1 MTYGRSPA
9 VLAAFPMQRTQ
20 TQLNTRERESAAGPI
35 TVAGQALTLFTE
47 SPPLIEAMLADIRS
61 ARSRVWLETYIYAND
76 DAGRAIAQALIERAQ
91 AGCEVRL
98 LVDAW
103 GSFSTPNAL
112 FDKMAAAGVKVHHF
126 HAFKEAFYAV
136 RFLQVLNQRD
146 HRKLLVIDERIAYF
160 GGMNVVDQR
169 DIKNKDDAKER
180 HLPASAGWRD
190 VHVRLEGSRQPELA
204 AIFDRLWRRVHHERQ
219 TSREPRW
226 PVKQIAK
233 APEDSLYFFDTRPLL
248 KNRRPHQVLVPLLR
262 QAQRDV
268 TLSMA
273 YFIPLGRVLRE
284 LIRARKRGVT
294 VRVIV
299 PGQSD
304 VKVVQWASRHMYEYL
319 LRRGIRIYE
328 RQNRMLHCK
337 AMVIDGCWS
346 MVGSLNLDARS
357 LRLNLELF
365 AVARSQ
371 PLAQA
376 LLAVCKDEMRQS
388 KRVKS
393 EYVLSRTRWQRWLD
407 RVSWNLRRW
416 L

>member
-1 MTYGRSPA
+1 
-9 VLAAFPMQRTQ
+9 MQRTQ
-20 TQLNTRERESAAGPI
+20 AQPDTQRRESVTGPI
-35 TVAGQALTLFTE
+35 HVADQALVLFTE
-47 SPPLIEAMLADIRS
+47 SPPLIEAMLADIRA

-76 DAGRAIAQALIERAQ
+76 DAGREIADALIERAQ
-91 AGCEVRL
+91 AGCDVRL

-112 FDKMAAAGVKVHHF
+112 FDKMTAAGVQVHHF

-146 HRKLLVIDERIAYF
+146 HRKLLVVDDTIAYF

-169 DIKNKDDAKER
+169 GIENTQDAKER

-204 AIFDRLWRRVHHERQ
+204 AIFDRLWRRVHHQRQ

-226 PVKQIAK
+226 PVREIAQ

-262 QAQRDV
+262 SAQRDI
-268 TLSMA
+268 TLAMA

-284 LIRARKRGVT
+284 LLRARKRGVT

-328 RQNRMLHCK
+328 RQDRMLHSK

-357 LRLNLELF
+357 LRLNLEFF
-365 AVARSQ
+365 AIAHSQ

-376 LLAVCKDEMRQS
+376 LLAICKDEIRAS
-388 KRVKS
+388 KRVTS
-393 EYVLSRTRWQRWLD
+393 EYVRRRTSWQRWLD
-407 RVSWNLRRW
+407 RLSWNLRRW